1 MKYPKSVMSLRE
13 LMDMGFPENWLMRLY
28 RVKNN
33 GLAWK
38 AGLHKNNKILFD
50 VERLERIR
58 VAECVPDTQ
67 WQF

>member
-1 MKYPKSVMSLRE
+1 MTYPKPIMTLQE
-13 LMDMGFPENWLMRLY
+13 LKKMGFPEKWLMRLY

-38 AGLHKNNKILFD
+38 AGNHRNNKILFD

-58 VAECVPDTQ
+58 VAECVADIPC
-67 WQF
+67 